1 MRVGALHDQRAGQPH
16 LGMEQADRIG
26 SGVVG
31 AEGIGADELG
41 EAIRLVRVGAADR
54 THFVQHDRH
63 AGLLPPAKPPRS
75 RQGRR
80 R

>member
-1 MRVGALHDQRAGQPH
+1 
-16 LGMEQADRIG
+16 MEQADRIG

-63 AGLLPPAKPPRS
+63 AGRGRLPS
-75 RQGRR
+75 RLGSGKAAADDVDGLAGHGRGT
-80 R
+80 